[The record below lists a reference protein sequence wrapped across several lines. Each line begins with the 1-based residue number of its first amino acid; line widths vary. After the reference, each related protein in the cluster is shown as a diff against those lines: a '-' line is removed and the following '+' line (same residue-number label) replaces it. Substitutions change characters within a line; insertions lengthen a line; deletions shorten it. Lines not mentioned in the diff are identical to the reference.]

1 MTEHFIYPIG
11 YKILR
16 YYWSMRVVNQR
27 CKYFCSIADVD
38 NRPEFVVEIE
48 EQGFEPTV
56 EGCDYFPYNNIH
68 AFEALL
74 ERHEA
79 NGPAV
84 AAVLLEPLQGEG
96 GVHPGDTG
104 FFQRLRHLCSER
116 NILLILDEVQVGM
129 GRSGRLWGYEQL
141 GIEPDAFTLAK
152 GLGGGHA
159 IGALLV
165 NAKADV
171 FEPGD
176 HASTFGG
183 NPFACTAGLTVAQEI
198 QRRGLLR
205 NVEERG
211 QQLQQGIQGLVAR
224 YPQMLQGVRGWGLL
238 QGLVLHPY
246 CSHGKDR
253 DN

>member
-1 MTEHFIYPIG
+1 
-11 YKILR
+11 
-16 YYWSMRVVNQR
+16 
-27 CKYFCSIADVD
+27 
-38 NRPEFVVEIE
+38 
-48 EQGFEPTV
+48 
-56 EGCDYFPYNNIH
+56 
-68 AFEALL
+68 
-74 ERHEA
+74 
-79 NGPAV
+79 
-84 AAVLLEPLQGEG
+84 
-96 GVHPGDTG
+96 
-104 FFQRLRHLCSER
+104 
-116 NILLILDEVQVGM
+116 VQVGM

-211 QQLQQGIQGLVAR
+211 QQLQQGLQGLVAR

-238 QGLVLHPY
+238 QGLVLHQDCGVTAPQLAKAAIDQRLLLVAAGATVLRMVPPLVI
-246 CSHGKDR
+246 SANEVRQLLRRLDATLAELV
-253 DN
+253 